1 MLEYEGVVSKS
12 CIETVMSK
20 PMTSNQPP
28 HGLSPTVLEQL
39 KKVLGNSGY
48 LTNPEDMA
56 PYLADRRGL
65 FAARS
70 AMVARPASTGQV
82 CEVVRICAKAGV
94 GIVPQGGNT
103 GLVGGSVPDNSG
115 AELLLSLS
123 RMNAV
128 REVDP
133 LNATATVEAGCI
145 LADVQRVADEVG
157 LLFPLSLAAEGSC
170 QIGGNLSTNAG
181 GTAVLRYGNA
191 RDLVLGLEV
200 VTASGEVWDGLRRL
214 RKDNTGYDLKQLFIG
229 SEGTLGVI
237 TAAVVKLFPKPKQV
251 HAAFVALRSAEAATR
266 LLTACHE
273 AVGETLSTFEYLDHA
288 SVELTLH
295 HIPDTR
301 RPLAQ
306 GYDHYAFLEL
316 SSAHEGDQLGER
328 LEQIL
333 EQGYRGG
340 EILDATVAQTGA
352 QRDALWRLREAI
364 PEATR
369 AAGAGIKHDVSV
381 PVSRV
386 PEFLER
392 AGEIIRRLHPD
403 AVIVSFG
410 HIGDGNI
417 HYNLSQPDNVSA
429 EAFLAPEATVRHAI
443 YELVASLDGSFSA
456 EHGIGRLKRDA
467 LERYRPGIELEMMRT
482 LKRALDPHNI
492 LNPGRVV

>member
-1 MLEYEGVVSKS
+1 
-12 CIETVMSK
+12 MSK
-20 PMTSNQPP
+20 RMNPQQPQGLCTSV
-28 HGLSPTVLEQL
+28 LEDLKTVL
-39 KKVLGNSGY
+39 GDGGY
-48 LTNPEDMA
+48 LTAPEDMN
-56 PYLADRRGL
+56 PYLTDRRGL
-65 FAARS
+65 FAART
-70 AMVARPASTGQV
+70 AMVARPRSTAQV
-82 CEVVRICAKAGV
+82 CEVVKICARAGV

-103 GLVGGSVPDNSG
+103 GLVGGSVPDDSG

-128 REVDP
+128 REVDR
-133 LNATATVEAGCI
+133 LNSTATVEAGCI
-145 LADVQRVADEVG
+145 LADVQRVAEEAG

-170 QIGGNLSTNAG
+170 QIGGNLATNAG

-200 VTASGEVWDGLRRL
+200 VMASGEVWNGLRRL
-214 RKDNTGYDLKQLFIG
+214 RKDNTGYDLKQLFLG

-237 TAAVVKLFPKPKQV
+237 TAAVVKLFPQPKQV
-251 HAAFVALRSAEAATR
+251 HAAFVALRSADATTR
-266 LLTACHE
+266 LLMSCHE
-273 AVGETLSTFEYLDHA
+273 AVGEALTTFEYLDRA
-288 SVELTLH
+288 SVELPLRYV
-295 HIPDTR
+295 PDTR

-306 GYDHYAFLEL
+306 GYDHYVFLEL
-316 SSAHEGDQLGER
+316 GSAHEGDDLGER
-328 LEQIL
+328 LESIL
-333 EQGYRGG
+333 ERGYTSGD
-340 EILDATVAQTGA
+340 ILDATIAQTGA

-386 PEFLER
+386 PEFLQR
-392 AGEIIRRLHPD
+392 AGEIIRRLHPA

-417 HYNLSQPDNVSA
+417 HYNLSQPSDVSA
-429 EAFLAPEATVRHAI
+429 EEFLAPEAPVREAI
-443 YELVASLDGSFSA
+443 YELVAGLDGSFSA

-467 LERYRPGIELEMMRT
+467 LERYRPGVEIEMMRT